1 MPRARLH
8 RPTPRNLARLAR
20 VLARGGLVAV
30 PTETVYGLAADAL
43 DARACRAI
51 FRAKGR
57 PAHDP
62 LIVHVRSVAQA
73 NEVAVLGPAAR
84 RLAATFWPGPLT
96 LVLPKRD
103 CVPAIVTAG
112 LPSVAVRM
120 PAHPVFRALLRRCGR
135 PLAAPS
141 ANPFGYVSPTTAA
154 HVLDG
159 LGTRIA
165 HILDGGAC
173 AIGVESTILDL
184 RDPARPALLRPG
196 AVTRAQ
202 LEKALGRRVRAAKKN
217 PPSTTTKNQLG
228 EPATGSDNLPSP
240 SPFSRLPS
248 PDAAPAAALPAPG
261 LLARHYAPRTP
272 LTLHTKLTI
281 TRAAAAPREAFLFFR
296 RPALKKSAAPAKNI
310 FWLTER
316 GDAAEAARHLFA
328 HLRALDAGGWHR
340 LHAERAPARSAL
352 TPALNDR
359 LARAA
364 AR

>member
-1 MPRARLH
+1 MPSARIH
-8 RPTPRNLARLAR
+8 PPTPRNLTRLAG

-73 NEVAVLGPAAR
+73 GEVAVLGPAAR
-84 RLAATFWPGPLT
+84 RLANAFWPGPLT

-103 CVPAIVTAG
+103 CVPAVVTAG

-154 HVLDG
+154 HVIAG

-165 HILDGGAC
+165 HVLDGGAC

-184 RDPARPALLRPG
+184 RDPARPTLLRPG

-202 LEKALGRRVRAAKKN
+202 LEKALGRRVRAAKKY
-217 PPSTTTKNQLG
+217 PPSLPAKNRLS
-228 EPATGSDNLPSP
+228 EPPTESDNQPVP
-240 SPFSRLPS
+240 SPFSLLPS
-248 PDAAPAAALPAPG
+248 PGAGSALPAPG
-261 LLARHYAPRTP
+261 MLARHYSPRTP
-272 LTLHTKLTI
+272 LALHARLSLA
-281 TRAAAAPREAFLFFR
+281 RAAAAPHEAFLFFR
-296 RPALKKSAAPAKNI
+296 RPALKKSATPTTNI

-316 GDAAEAARHLFA
+316 GDATEAAHNLFA
-328 HLRALDAGGWHR
+328 HLRALDAGGWRH
-340 LHAERAPARSAL
+340 LHAERAPARAAL
-352 TPALNDR
+352 APALNDR